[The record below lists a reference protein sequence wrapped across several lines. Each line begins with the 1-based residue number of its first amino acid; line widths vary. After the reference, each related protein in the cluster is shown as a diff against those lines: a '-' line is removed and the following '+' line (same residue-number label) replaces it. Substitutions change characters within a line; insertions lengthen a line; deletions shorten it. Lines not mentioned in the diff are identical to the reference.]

1 MDASLAT
8 VDSAFTINN
17 EFDPKVYQLEDLI
30 YTNSDHF
37 ITVARIY
44 DYEEGKKKNAK
55 NLLFKNYSIRLYD
68 NHGKMQKEIQTDI
81 DGNYWVSGK
90 LVLMKDELVLAA
102 FYSYDKAKSVI
113 NGLLLQRIDAG
124 SGNIITTHKKELNSS
139 LITDVEDDE
148 GSEKDAADTAVANPE
163 GLASNLVF
171 RNFFMAPDGGLVIL
185 AEQYAKT
192 SESIGFGATA
202 RKLTVFTCGNLYM
215 SKISTVGDIEW
226 LNVLPKKQVEKVAKK
241 GFGLFI
247 PIGIFEVGLTF
258 WWEGAS
264 ARPYYASFGCLTEN
278 NKINL
283 FFNDHE
289 KNAAVLQEGTKIKKV
304 NGRFGN
310 TDCFQLTLDMTTG
323 KLNRNVFFPNKD
335 IPIPMLRLGAVTN
348 GTMYLVGRTQDA
360 WGEPSSVKVG
370 KITNG
375 P

>member
-1 MDASLAT
+1 MKKSVYTFACLSLTLNLFSSHPSYAQPKVSWGKEFEMRKSSSDLSVVHVDASGVYLEEADRNSNGGFSTPGKSNPSLLMKMNASFEELYRKDYDKALKGKSMTGFLFVRDKIYLFASTFESNEKNAYLYAAEIDKGTGDLKTGWQEVYKWYTLDKSSDVIFRVSANSDSSKILITSTFTFPDQTQGAYDVKVMDASLAT

-44 DYEEGKKKNAK
+44 DYEEGKKKKAK
-55 NLLFKNYSIRLYD
+55 NLLFRNYSIRLYD

-171 RNFFMAPDGGLVIL
+171 
-185 AEQYAKT
+185 
-192 SESIGFGATA
+192 
-202 RKLTVFTCGNLYM
+202 
-215 SKISTVGDIEW
+215 
-226 LNVLPKKQVEKVAKK
+226 
-241 GFGLFI
+241 
-247 PIGIFEVGLTF
+247 
-258 WWEGAS
+258 
-264 ARPYYASFGCLTEN
+264 
-278 NKINL
+278 
-283 FFNDHE
+283 
-289 KNAAVLQEGTKIKKV
+289 
-304 NGRFGN
+304 
-310 TDCFQLTLDMTTG
+310 
-323 KLNRNVFFPNKD
+323 
-335 IPIPMLRLGAVTN
+335 
-348 GTMYLVGRTQDA
+348 
-360 WGEPSSVKVG
+360 
-370 KITNG
+370 
-375 P
+375 